1 MPALS
6 NNESCFGYNHSW
18 DIVPEDLT
26 PAGLRAVLNVP
37 DKDDVLVVWDAALLV
52 TQELEGAVGKECNLW
67 TLLLFADEAGI
78 LCSLANFSGFS
89 VPKGTVVGGQGAAF
103 YTEGAYRPFRS
114 TVDQIDTLIFTVAGS
129 LVVDVEST
137 DFAFG
142 EDSYGLDGTLAAVTL
157 GGKGLKTGD
166 AVTIALTSDEEGD
179 ALPSGL
185 DADTTYYLLLGD
197 DGNNN
202 PLFLFYADAAL
213 TEPSIEVEDAGQGTF
228 RITRAQAQ
236 PLYNGR
242 IKVLARI
249 SEPLKYS

>member
-6 NNESCFGYNHSW
+6 NNESFFGYNHSW

-26 PAGLRAVLNVP
+26 SAGLRVVLNVP

-52 TQELEGAVGKECNLW
+52 TQALEGAVGKECNLW
-67 TLLLFADEAGI
+67 TLAFTADEGGA

-103 YTEGAYRPFRS
+103 YTEGAYHPYRS
-114 TVDQIDTLIFTVAGS
+114 TVDQTDTLIFTVAGS

-137 DFAFG
+137 DFAEG
-142 EDSYGLDGTLAAVTL
+142 EDWFGLDGTLDAVTL

-166 AVTIALTSDEEGD
+166 AVTIALTSDEDGD
-179 ALPSGL
+179 ALPTGL
-185 DADTTYYLLLGD
+185 EASTTYYLKLGTVGD
-197 DGNNN
+197 DAD
-202 PLFLFYADAAL
+202 LLLFYTSAAL
-213 TEPSIEVEDAGQGTF
+213 TTPVEVSDAGQGDF

>member
-6 NNESCFGYNHSW
+6 NNESFFGYNHSW

-26 PAGLRAVLNVP
+26 SAGLRAVLNVP

-52 TQELEGAVGKECNLW
+52 TQELEGAVGKECNRWSLS
-67 TLLLFADEAGI
+67 FFSDETDE
-78 LCSLANFSGFS
+78 LCEVVDLVGFS

-103 YTEGAYRPFRS
+103 YTEGAYHPYRS
-114 TVDQIDTLIFTVAGS
+114 SVDSADTLIFTVAGS

-137 DFAFG
+137 DFAEG
-142 EDSYGLDGTLAAVTL
+142 EDFYGLDGTLDSVTL

-166 AVTIALTSDEEGD
+166 AVRIALTSDEEGD
-179 ALPSGL
+179 ALPTGL
-185 DADTTYYLLLGD
+185 EASTTYYLKLGTVGD
-197 DGNNN
+197 DAD
-202 PLFLFYADAAL
+202 LLLFYTEAAL
-213 TEPSIEVEDAGQGTF
+213 VNPIEVEDGGQGTF